1 MGDEGPPEESAEE
14 LYEDAPCGHL
24 STLPDGTI
32 VRVNRTLLA
41 WTGHRRADLVG
52 RRRFRDLLTPAGRIY
67 HETHYAPL
75 LRMRGFVGEVAFDL
89 VRADGGRLPV
99 LVSSVEKRDAAGEP
113 LLHRTTVFDATD
125 RRRYERELLLA
136 RRKAEEAGRAKAD
149 LLAMIGHD
157 IRNPLAAILAGVRL
171 LERTS
176 PTPEQRRY
184 LDVLRATSE
193 NLLGLTR
200 NLLDL
205 GRIEAGAAPLDE
217 KGFDPRELVRG
228 IVAGLAARAE
238 EKGLAVRVEI
248 EERVPRRLVGDPGKI
263 GQVLSNLVGNAI
275 KFTEE
280 GSVEVTVRAGEV
292 LPDAAAV
299 EFGVRDTGVGIARE
313 HLTRIFEA
321 YAQADRGIGARYGG
335 TGLGLAISRR
345 LVELHGGELVV
356 ASEPGQGS
364 TFSFGLRLGVGREPG

>member
-1 MGDEGPPEESAEE
+1 VGKRRPPEESAEE
-14 LYEDAPCGHL
+14 LYEDAPCGYL

-205 GRIEAGAAPLDE
+205 GRIEAGAAPLDQ

-292 LPDAAAV
+292 LPDAAVV
-299 EFGVRDTGVGIARE
+299 EFGVRDTGIGIARE

-356 ASEPGQGS
+356 ESEPGRGS
-364 TFSFGLRLGVGREPG
+364 TFSFGLRLGTGREPG

>member
-1 MGDEGPPEESAEE
+1 VGNREPPKESAEE
-14 LYEDAPCGHL
+14 LYENAPCGYL
-24 STLPDGTI
+24 STFPDGTI
-32 VRVNRTLLA
+32 VRINRTILA
-41 WTGHRRADLVG
+41 WTGYQREDLLTG
-52 RRRFRDLLTPAGRIY
+52 RRFQDLLTPAGKIY

-75 LRMRGFVGEVAFDL
+75 LRMQGFVNEIAFDL
-89 VRADGGRLPV
+89 LRADGGRLPV
-99 LVSSVEKRDAAGEP
+99 LVNSVEKRDAAGEP

-136 RRKAEEAGRAKAD
+136 RRKAEEAARAKAD

-157 IRNPLAAILAGVRL
+157 IRNPLAAIFAGIRL

-176 PTPEQRRY
+176 PTPEQRKY

-193 NLLGLTR
+193 NLLGLTG

-205 GRIEAGAAPLDE
+205 GRIEAGAVLLDE
-217 KGFDPRELVRG
+217 KGFDPRELVHG

-238 EKGLAVRVEI
+238 EKGLAVRVEV

-280 GSVEVTVRAGEV
+280 GSVEVTVRASEV
-292 LPDAAAV
+292 LPDTTVV
-299 EFGVRDTGVGIARE
+299 EFSVRDTGIGIARE

-321 YAQADRGIGARYGG
+321 YAQADHAIGARYGG

-356 ASEPGQGS
+356 KSEPGQGS
-364 TFSFGLRLGVGREPG
+364 TFSFGLRLRMGRQPG

>member
-1 MGDEGPPEESAEE
+1 MQ
-14 LYEDAPCGHL
+14 
-24 STLPDGTI
+24 
-32 VRVNRTLLA
+32 
-41 WTGHRRADLVG
+41 
-52 RRRFRDLLTPAGRIY
+52 
-67 HETHYAPL
+67 
-75 LRMRGFVGEVAFDL
+75 GFANEVAFDL

-99 LVSSVEKRDAAGEP
+99 LVSSVQKTDAAGEP

-136 RRKAEEAGRAKAD
+136 RRKAEEAARAKAD

-157 IRNPLAAILAGVRL
+157 VRNPLAAILAGVRL

-176 PTPEQRRY
+176 PTPEQRKY
-184 LDVLRATSE
+184 LGILRATSE
-193 NLLGLTR
+193 NLLSLTGD
-200 NLLDL
+200 LLDL
-205 GRIEAGAAPLDE
+205 GRVEAGAAPLDE

-228 IVAGLAARAE
+228 VVAGLAAKAE
-238 EKGLAVRVEI
+238 EKGLAVRVEV
-248 EERVPRRLVGDPGKI
+248 EERVPRRLVGDPGKL

-292 LPDAAAV
+292 LPEAAAV

>member
-1 MGDEGPPEESAEE
+1 MGNREPPKESAEE
-14 LYEDAPCGHL
+14 LYENAPCGYL
-24 STLPDGTI
+24 STFPDGTI
-32 VRVNRTLLA
+32 VRINGTILA
-41 WTGHRRADLVG
+41 WTGYQREDLLAG
-52 RRRFRDLLTPAGRIY
+52 RRFQDLLTPAGKIY
-67 HETHYAPL
+67 YETHYAPL
-75 LRMRGFVGEVAFDL
+75 LRMQGFVNEVAFDL

-99 LVSSVEKRDAAGEP
+99 LVNSVQKRDAAGEP

-136 RRKAEEAGRAKAD
+136 RRKAEEAARAKAD

-157 IRNPLAAILAGVRL
+157 VRNPLAAILAGIRL

-176 PTPEQRRY
+176 PTPEQRKY
-184 LDVLRATSE
+184 LDILRATSE
-193 NLLGLTR
+193 NLLSLTGD
-200 NLLDL
+200 LLDL
-205 GRIEAGAAPLDE
+205 GRVEAGAAPLDE
-217 KGFDPRELVRG
+217 KGFDPRELVCG
-228 IVAGLAARAE
+228 VVAGLAAKAE
-238 EKGLAVRVEI
+238 ENGLAVRVEV

-356 ASEPGQGS
+356 ESEPGNGS